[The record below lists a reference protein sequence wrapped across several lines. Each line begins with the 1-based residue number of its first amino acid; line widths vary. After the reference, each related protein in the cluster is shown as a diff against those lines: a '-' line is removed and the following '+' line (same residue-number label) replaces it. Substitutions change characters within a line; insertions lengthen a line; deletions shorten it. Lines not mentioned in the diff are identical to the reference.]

1 MEVYTAT
8 WKIKTHRNLTM
19 FSWSSLL
26 KCFMLVSCNSLTF
39 LIATILLLIFPE
51 NTAPCA
57 PLPIHSMS
65 KKLKKILQ
73 LKRKS
78 KQNEFHN
85 FHRT

>member
-1 MEVYTAT
+1 
-8 WKIKTHRNLTM
+8 
-19 FSWSSLL
+19 
-26 KCFMLVSCNSLTF
+26 MLVSCNSLTF

-65 KKLKKILQ
+65 NKIKQKKKILQ